1 MKMRKLGNF
10 IAAICSALLLI
21 TGFASVGPDKKTV
34 SAAPLPPTAE
44 ALYDLSTVWERTG
57 YVDGRFYCYRLPGI
71 VTLTDGTL
79 LSYCEKRIGQ
89 DGSTA
94 SSDQAVMNLVAKRV
108 MTAARPGEGKS
119 SSWTAKICFG
129 RRRAWTNSFP
139 LPFRDRSWRW
149 TDRKSIAFT

>member
-1 MKMRKLGNF
+1 MRKLGNF

-71 VTLTDGTL
+71 VTLTDGVPFSL
-79 LSYCEKRIGQ
+79 
-89 DGSTA
+89 TA
-94 SSDQAVMNLVAKRV
+94 
-108 MTAARPGEGKS
+108 
-119 SSWTAKICFG
+119 
-129 RRRAWTNSFP
+129 
-139 LPFRDRSWRW
+139 RSV
-149 TDRKSIAFT
+149 